1 MPRIYLYIKNIMRR
15 QDKRKN
21 IEQANLMLEQSYL
34 KSKGL
39 LKEDENMEQDKM
51 YELIEKA
58 SNLLEKYGKDAD
70 GDIHEVHDKL
80 TLLLDDK
87 NLSDK
92 DKNEIN
98 SIHKEMDELI
108 DNSDY

>member
-1 MPRIYLYIKNIMRR
+1 MRR

>member
-1 MPRIYLYIKNIMRR
+1 MRR

-92 DKNEIN
+92 DKKEID

>member
-1 MPRIYLYIKNIMRR
+1 MRR

-21 IEQANLMLEQSYL
+21 LEKVNLMLEQSYL

-39 LKEDENMEQDKM
+39 LKEDENTEQDKM

-80 TLLLDDK
+80 TLLLDDE
-87 NLSDK
+87 NLSDE